1 MTFAHTTRRKV
12 WKISALTGDDL
23 PVELMVC
30 DHRFTAGEI
39 VALCRD
45 VGLNVLD
52 ISYVRAGNWETKLAP
67 DDDHAKEILLL
78 CERTRE
84 HLALLPHSVEWENE
98 NDGGVYDFDLWK
110 RPKVNTLTVTG
121 GRSADET

>member
-78 CERTRE
+78 CERTRK

-121 GRSADET
+121 GRLADET